1 MSKLNFNVFG
11 KSMVVVRNDGHW
23 LLFNESVTGMKARVY
38 DVVIP
43 SELQEDE
50 ITTYLDDIYHEYS
63 SERHAKVIRV
73 K

>member
-1 MSKLNFNVFG
+1 MRLKFDVFG
-11 KSMVVVRNDGHW
+11 KKMSVSRKDGQW
-23 LLFNESVTGMKARVY
+23 LLFNESVTGLKARVY

-50 ITTYLDDIYHEYS
+50 IATYLDDIYHEYS
-63 SERHAKVIRV
+63 SEGHTKVERL